1 LRRSSQWTSSG
12 SIVKQGEATRAA
24 FAGIVRGVF
33 GLAEMRPLSFAATA
47 LIIGYSLFCSLLAN
61 EFAKLLII
69 RFAAT
74 AASAP
79 S

>member
-1 LRRSSQWTSSG
+1 
-12 SIVKQGEATRAA
+12 
-24 FAGIVRGVF
+24 
-33 GLAEMRPLSFAATA
+33 MRPLFFAATA
-47 LIIGYSLFCSLLAN
+47 LIIGYSHSLLAN